1 MRKSRLNAVHTINR
15 ALNSLPAAKFDD
27 TSYLAWR
34 DAITAKYRA
43 EYAPYDTMMEFEV
56 GMAAAALGTNDLG
69 WHDLE
74 AQAFDRGVECA
85 FRLARVF
92 HNT

>member
-34 DAITAKYRA
+34 EAITAKYRA
-43 EYAPYDTMMEFEV
+43 EYAPYDKFLEFEV
-56 GMAAAALGTNDLG
+56 GMAAYGLGIYDLG
-69 WHDLE
+69 WNDLE
-74 AQAFDRGVECA
+74 AQGFDRGLECA
-85 FRLARVF
+85 SRLARAF